1 MVYFHL
7 IMSKACPRSLK
18 AHSLIGLAAAPG
30 FQLGNHLWLLPGA
43 YTCIISTWLGLPHN
57 MVAEVQ
63 AFTLR
68 DRE

>member
-7 IMSKACPRSLK
+7 IMSKACSRSLK
-18 AHSLIGLAAAPG
+18 SHSLIGLAAAPG
-30 FQLGNHLWLLPGA
+30 SQLGNHLGQSAGA

-68 DRE
+68 ERE